1 MEYKRN
7 NIKKGISDSSPTRTR
22 RNNSKPKDPPSNG
35 KKNKGGRPPKYNPDL
50 FPKQA
55 YAACSQW
62 GAMHKELAELFGT
75 TEGTISQWV
84 QTYDEFSKAIK
95 KGIYEWGT
103 KEAIK
108 SLRKLVTG
116 FSYEEKTVKQFML
129 SQGRGQAKITLP
141 ATETTTT
148 TKYIAP
154 NMGAV
159 AFWLKCRMREDWK
172 DYKAIELGNLD
183 DKPLKIRVTVGDE
196 ES

>member
-1 MEYKRN
+1 MQYKRN
-7 NIKKGISDSSPTRTR
+7 NTSNETPVRRR
-22 RNNSKPKDPPSNG
+22 RNNSVKPASTNG
-35 KKNKGGRPPKYNPDL
+35 KKVGRPPKYNPDL
-50 FPKQA
+50 FPNQA

-62 GAMHKELAELFGT
+62 GAMHKELAQLFDT
-75 TEGTISQWV
+75 TEGMIHQWV
-84 QTYDEFSKAIK
+84 QMHEEFSKCIK

-116 FSYEEKTVKQFML
+116 FSYEEKTVKEFML
-129 SQGRGQAKITLP
+129 SQGRGKARITLP
-141 ATETTTT
+141 ATETITV
-148 TKYIAP
+148 TKCVPP

-183 DKPLKIRVTVGDE
+183 DGTLKIRVTVGDGE
-196 ES
+196 DSD